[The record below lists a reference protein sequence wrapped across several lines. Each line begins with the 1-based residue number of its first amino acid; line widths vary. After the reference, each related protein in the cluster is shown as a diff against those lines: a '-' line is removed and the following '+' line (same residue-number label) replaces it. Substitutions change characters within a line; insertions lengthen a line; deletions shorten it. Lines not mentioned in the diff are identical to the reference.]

1 MPPPMFGFTNNPI
14 APNALPRLEEKDFNG
29 LDRSYLMLQLAMGA
43 VRGLVALGLAVA
55 LIVVLGDDL
64 PGWARLATL
73 AVGVAILVLP
83 FILEPIAFRY
93 RGWLVREHDVSVRS
107 GVIRRSVTTAP
118 FSRVQHASV
127 HQGALERMAG
137 LWSLKIFTAG
147 NHFADLTVD
156 GLKQGEAASLKE
168 FVLSRTEQDG

>member
-1 MPPPMFGFTNNPI
+1 MVAGFTNDPI
-14 APNALPRLEEKDFNG
+14 SPAAIPRLDDQDFNR
-29 LDRSYLMLQLAMGA
+29 LDKSYLTLQLAMGA
-43 VRGLVALGLAVA
+43 FRGLVAIGLAIAFIRAV
-55 LIVVLGDDL
+55 GDDL
-64 PGWARLATL
+64 PDWVRYVVLA
-73 AVGVAILVLP
+73 AAIAILILP
-83 FILEPIAFRY
+83 FVLEPIAFRY

-127 HQGALERMAG
+127 HQGALERAVG

-147 NHFADLTVD
+147 NQFADLTVD